1 MGQLSNFRFIERNV
15 DVKNIVQQVLD
26 NPDDW
31 GVAGSIKGA
40 AGDLQPYGFL
50 PLMMAVVND
59 TDVVVLVILKIL
71 QLQQDSTMVK

>member
-1 MGQLSNFRFIERNV
+1 MSNFRFIERNV

-26 NPDDW
+26 NPNDW

-40 AGDLQPYGFL
+40 SGDLKPYGFL

-59 TDVVVLVILKIL
+59 TERGGFGDPKSQAIK
-71 QLQQDSTMVK
+71 